1 VTGVSE
7 GPSAGGGERMTID
20 ELARR
25 AGTVT
30 STVRMYQ
37 TRGLLPPPR
46 KEGRVGYYGEGHL
59 ARLRLISGLQADGF
73 SLASIGRLVEAWE
86 QGRSLDDVLGLEAQ
100 ITATWGADE
109 PVELTADELA
119 ERLPEGAILPGT
131 LARAIDLG
139 LVAAR
144 GDRMAVQPVFLEIG
158 LELARLGIPMDEI
171 LDEHARLQEATAVVA
186 ERFTRLFERHLWEPF
201 LERGLPAGEVRR
213 LTDVLQRLSA
223 LAEGVVVVA
232 LRVSLQRAAAT
243 FLAAQAE
250 RLDEAGL
257 LDSVRPLAAAAGLD
271 LHPGPDPVPQGP

>member
-1 VTGVSE
+1 MAAASTPGS
-7 GPSAGGGERMTID
+7 ERMTID

-59 ARLRLISGLQADGF
+59 ARLRLIAGLQDDGF
-73 SLASIGRLVEAWE
+73 SLASISRLVEAWE

-100 ITATWGADE
+100 ITATWNADE
-109 PVELTADELA
+109 PVELRPDELA
-119 ERLPEGAILPGT
+119 ARLPGGEIPPNALD
-131 LARAIDLG
+131 RAVELG
-139 LVAAR
+139 LIELK
-144 GDRMAVQPVFLEIG
+144 GDRVAVQPGFLDIG
-158 LELARLGIPMDEI
+158 TELARLGIPIDEI
-171 LDEHARLQEATAVVA
+171 LDEHARLQEATAVIA
-186 ERFTRLFERHLWEPF
+186 ERFTQLFERHLWEPF
-201 LERGLPAGEVRR
+201 LERGLPADEVRR

-257 LDSVRPLAAAAGLD
+257 LDTVRPLAAAAGLD
-271 LHPGPDPVPQGP
+271 LTAD

>member
-1 VTGVSE
+1 MGGVGE
-7 GPSAGGGERMTID
+7 PSDSTERMTID

-59 ARLRLISGLQADGF
+59 ARLQLIAELQADGF
-73 SLASIGRLVEAWE
+73 SLASIGRLVDAWE
-86 QGRSLDDVLGLEAQ
+86 QGRSLDDLLGLEAQ
-100 ITATWGADE
+100 ITATWSAGE
-109 PVELTADELA
+109 PVVLGIDELVA
-119 ERLPEGAILPGT
+119 RLPDGALAPEA
-131 LARAIDLG
+131 LARAAQLH
-139 LVAAR
+139 LVEVR
-144 GDRMAVQPVFLEIG
+144 GDQVAVQPGFLDIG
-158 LELARLGIPMDEI
+158 TELARLGIPIDEI
-171 LDEHARLQEATAVVA
+171 LDEHARLQQATAAIA
-186 ERFTRLFERHLWEPF
+186 ERFTALFERHLWQPF
-201 LERGLPAGEVRR
+201 LERGLPADEVRR
-213 LTDVLQRLSA
+213 LTEVLQQLSA

-232 LRVSLQRAAAT
+232 LRASLRRAAAT

-271 LHPGPDPVPQGP
+271 LAED

>member
-1 VTGVSE
+1 MSLYRGGVVE
-7 GPSAGGGERMTID
+7 APTDERMTID

-59 ARLRLISGLQADGF
+59 ARLRLIAELQADGF

-86 QGRSLDDVLGLEAQ
+86 QGRSLDDLLGLEAQ
-100 ITATWGADE
+100 IISTWAAEE
-109 PVELTADELA
+109 PVVLGIDELVA
-119 ERLPEGAILPGT
+119 RLPEGALPPDA
-131 LARAIDLG
+131 LARAAELRLIEL
-139 LVAAR
+139 R
-144 GDRMAVQPVFLEIG
+144 GDQVAVQPGFLDIG
-158 LELARLGIPMDEI
+158 TELARLGIPIDEI
-171 LDEHARLQEATAVVA
+171 LDEHARLQQATAAIA

-201 LERGLPAGEVRR
+201 LERGLPADEVRR
-213 LTDVLQRLSA
+213 LTEVLQRLSA

-232 LRVSLQRAAAT
+232 LRASLQRAAAS
-243 FLAAQAE
+243 FLATQAE

-257 LDSVRPLAAAAGLD
+257 LDAVRPLVTAAGLD
-271 LHPGPDPVPQGP
+271 LTED